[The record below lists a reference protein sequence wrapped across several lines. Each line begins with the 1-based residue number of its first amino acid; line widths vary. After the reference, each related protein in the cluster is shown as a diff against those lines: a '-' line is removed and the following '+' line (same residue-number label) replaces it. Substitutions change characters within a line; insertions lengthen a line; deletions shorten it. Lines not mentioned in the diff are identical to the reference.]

1 MHTRLR
7 QTGMNRD
14 RKGLFILFVQ
24 GDAVNIRHFD
34 DVRKLFE
41 IERYL
46 VGNNSVHI
54 VCHHAAIG
62 IIEHGIV
69 RVRACKRE
77 ACFVRVNN
85 ILKRFFRL
93 VGRLSLG
100 DLPLVVLHIARFD
113 RERHRGVRVVQVKH
127 KAVFRLLIE
136 FDGLPEKR
144 RNGDFYPITGTES
157 VGVLHRAGAAI
168 DPALHFLCYGKRIT
182 KSACTANTGVFFSA
196 IFADIPTIDAPF
208 DKSLRNRVVFRKG
221 EGRFFALYPISGSHE

>member
-1 MHTRLR
+1 MIAGDRLPFGRYLGCDFLGLTVQKALRPDKCIVFSAVRTDLPIDMHTRLR

-69 RVRACKRE
+69 RVRARKRE

-100 DLPLVVLHIARFD
+100 DLPLIVLHIARFD
-113 RERHRGVRVVQVKH
+113 RERHRGVRVVKVKH
-127 KAVFRLLIE
+127 KAVLRLFIE
-136 FDGLPEKR
+136 LDGLSGNR
-144 RNGDFYPITGTES
+144 RDGGSCPIAYAES
-157 VGVLHRAGAAI
+157 VAV
-168 DPALHFLCYGKRIT
+168 
-182 KSACTANTGVFFSA
+182 
-196 IFADIPTIDAPF
+196 
-208 DKSLRNRVVFRKG
+208 
-221 EGRFFALYPISGSHE
+221 